1 MRFLP
6 LFFVCLFLPSTVQ
19 ASIVQTPP
27 LIQAVQSGHMPRI
40 GQLIR
45 GGTEI
50 NAINAWGRTATHYAV
65 ARNNQ
70 KALKLLLDHGADAN
84 LADNDGNT
92 PLDMWHK
99 HKNEEM
105 LALLQA
111 AGARPSFTKV
121 EEQQPAIAP
130 ATNTAPSPEN
140 ATKNSAQDLWQAAA
154 DNDRLSAERL
164 LAAGADAKAEN
175 DAGKV
180 PFDIAV
186 EAEHYALAAI
196 LMKAAVGI
204 NGEDEKGW
212 TPLMWAIAADEWD
225 LVQDFIREGAYI
237 SSDRRQSAW
246 EEAFSGGR
254 RQSAY
259 DIAKEMKREAK
270 LLEVFIAEKGVDAV
284 VGECGH
290 TILMLAGMKGNPEIV
305 KLSIDSG
312 ADINI
317 RGGRRGFTALMRAA
331 MLGHTEIVKILVNSG
346 ADINIKSYDNGTTAL
361 IEAAYKGDTE
371 LVKLLIDNGADINI
385 TNHNGT
391 TALIAAA
398 YKGDTELV
406 KLLIDSGADINITN
420 HDGTTALIVAA
431 YRGDTELVK
440 LLIDS
445 GADQNI
451 KDDFSNTA
459 LMFAARGGHTKIVE
473 LLINNKADLNIKS
486 SHGNTALMLAANSGH
501 TEAVKL
507 IIDNK
512 ADLNIKNSNG
522 NTALGIAE
530 ENRNQE
536 IIDILRAAQNEQVV
550 EEKTTPQG

>member
-1 MRFLP
+1 MSFVFLI
-6 LFFVCLFLPSTVQ
+6 FVCTVLCNTAQ

-27 LIQAVQSGHMPRI
+27 LIRAVQSGHMRLI

-45 GGTEI
+45 GGTEV
-50 NAINAWGRTATHYAV
+50 NAIDVLGRTAAHYAV
-65 ARNNQ
+65 SRDNQ
-70 KALKLLLDHGADAN
+70 EALKFLLDNGADAN

-92 PLDMWHK
+92 LLDIWHK
-99 HKNEEM
+99 HKHKKILE
-105 LALLQA
+105 LLHA
-111 AGARPSFTKV
+111 AGARTSPTEA
-121 EEQQPAIAP
+121 EEQQSVISSAID
-130 ATNTAPSPEN
+130 TTPSSTELSSED
-140 ATKNSAQDLWQAAA
+140 KVERQDLWQAAA
-154 DNDRLSAERL
+154 NNDRASAERL

-196 LMKAAVGI
+196 LLKATAGI

-317 RGGRRGFTALMRAA
+317 RGGIRGFTALMRAA

-431 YRGDTELVK
+431 YKGDTELVK

-451 KDDFSNTA
+451 KNKDGKTA
-459 LMFAARGGHTKIVE
+459 L
-473 LLINNKADLNIKS
+473 D
-486 SHGNTALMLAANSGH
+486 
-501 TEAVKL
+501 
-507 IIDNK
+507 
-512 ADLNIKNSNG
+512 
-522 NTALGIAE
+522 IAE
-530 ENRNQE
+530 QKGHQE
-536 IIDILRAAQNEQVV
+536 IIDILRAAQ
-550 EEKTTPQG
+550 